1 MMALSQKFVLIIGAS
16 AGLIV
21 VPNSAMAELRATAWP
36 GYEIGECLSRNF
48 IRVSGEQI
56 CIREVKGKE
65 LEAYYRQRRFTAL
78 RRRVKEA
85 DDKYKQYDRLVERG
99 YDPDVS
105 LGEFRRR
112 LNKRTEAFDE
122 KLDAKQDLRD
132 MNY

>member
-21 VPNSAMAELRATAWP
+21 VPNSAMAELRLTAWP

-56 CIREVKGKE
+56 CIREVKGEE
-65 LEAYYRQRRFTAL
+65 LEAYYRQRRITAIRL
-78 RRRVKEA
+78 RVKEA
-85 DDKYKQYDRLVERG
+85 DKKYKQYDRLVDRG

-105 LGEFRRR
+105 LREFQRR
-112 LNKRTEAFDE
+112 LNKRSEAFDE